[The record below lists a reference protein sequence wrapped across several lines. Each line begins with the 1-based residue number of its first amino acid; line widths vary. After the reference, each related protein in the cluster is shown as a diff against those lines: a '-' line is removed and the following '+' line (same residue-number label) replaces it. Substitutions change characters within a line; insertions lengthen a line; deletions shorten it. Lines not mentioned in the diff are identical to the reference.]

1 MRTITLERSEVSA
14 RIASPRDRL
23 PAALWTAA
31 FVLTAVAAWLR
42 PQALPAAAWATLAP
56 FATLAAIIAGSALAG
71 RLGVFRTL
79 ARLLIRD
86 QAPRAAAAASV
97 LAFTALLSG
106 LVNLDVAAVV
116 AMPVALEAARR
127 HEISAGRLAVAVAIT
142 ANAASFLLPTSNI
155 TSLVL
160 IGPAH
165 LRALEYLHGA
175 WLAWLL
181 VVTVTI
187 ASLTGWLARARTGLA
202 READARP
209 RSQAALDLI
218 PMYAVASAIR
228 AILAAGITLRGSL
241 TAQLILGSVL
251 ACAVNNLPAAAALHP
266 GGTAGLWAAI
276 LAAIGPGLL
285 LTGSV
290 ATVICRRIARDA
302 GATLSARQLTA
313 IGLVLVPARFAIAAL
328 GLHLTGVLQSHAS
341 RHLDRPGRNRACT
354 CQ

>member
-1 MRTITLERSEVSA
+1 MRTITPETPEVPA

-23 PAALWTAA
+23 PAVLWTAA
-31 FVLTAVAAWLR
+31 VALTAVAAWLR
-42 PQALPAAAWATLAP
+42 PHALPAAARATLAP
-56 FATLAAIIAGSALAG
+56 FATLAAIIAASALAD
-71 RLGVFRTL
+71 RLGAFRAL

-86 QAPRAAAAASV
+86 QATPTAAAASV
-97 LAFTALLSG
+97 LAVTALLSG

-116 AMPVALEAARR
+116 AMPVALQAARR

-155 TSLVL
+155 TSLL
-160 IGPAH
+160 LLGRAH
-165 LRALEYLHGA
+165 MPALEYLHGA

-187 ASLTGWLARARTGLA
+187 ASLTGWLARARTGPA
-202 READARP
+202 RDASPRP

-228 AILAAGITLRGSL
+228 AIIAAGITLRGSV
-241 TAQLILGSVL
+241 TAQLILGSAL
-251 ACAVNNLPAAAALHP
+251 ACAVNNLPAAAALRP

-276 LAAIGPGLL
+276 LTTAIGPGLL

-302 GATLSARQLTA
+302 GATLSARQLTT
-313 IGLVLVPARFAIAAL
+313 IGLVLVPAQLAVAVL
-328 GLHLTGVLQSHAS
+328 GLHLTGALH
-341 RHLDRPGRNRACT
+341 
-354 CQ
+354 